1 MKDIK
6 SIFFNKKILIYGL
19 AQSGLTTL
27 KFLKKFKSNIY
38 CWDDNVVI
46 RKKIKKK
53 NLFKYEKN
61 SSNYFFDFIVL
72 SPGINIRKCYL
83 SKFLEK
89 NREKIITDLD
99 IFCYFNK
106 NRHVISVTGTNGKS
120 TTCKML

>member
-72 SPGINIRKCYL
+72 WR
-83 SKFLEK
+83 
-89 NREKIITDLD
+89 
-99 IFCYFNK
+99 
-106 NRHVISVTGTNGKS
+106 
-120 TTCKML
+120 